1 MISQI
6 NITVNAAKPK
16 FPLAPM
22 VAFNGSPSSVR
33 ISGVP
38 CSIGNWSINSVRVL
52 VSYPNNFTV
61 EKTAVK
67 VDNFW
72 IATIDGSQ
80 VNGVIKNG
88 FQVIADGVDENNL
101 PVTGYVLG
109 VGDVVVVPRDK
120 GIERLVDRYAVRYL
134 NEPPVNP
141 SIGDMLN
148 LNGQFRVWDGSK
160 WVSIN
165 GEDVV
170 VYDSAITL
178 QANGVEIDSFTVNA
192 SEAKTIDIPVPSKT
206 SELDNDSG
214 FITSAAIPSK
224 VSELDNDVGY
234 VTSEAIPSK
243 VSELDNDA
251 GYITMS
257 AIPAIPS
264 ATSDLE
270 NDSGFITASAIPSQ
284 ISSFENDVG
293 YITASQVQPASN
305 THYAGWATGAAQTVM
320 LEAVNFAGHPYN
332 QIYVGIP
339 YDGVFRRY
347 ETVYAPWLLAEYNG
361 TTFDPPT
368 EMTFGYTDT
377 FMVKIG
383 VRTRTVYVGAYCW
396 RSGRYIIKAELD
408 GAYYKPTQFG
418 WVNNSGVLE
427 WYETTF
433 NSGKT
438 SIETV
443 GGQSGI
449 ITCTREYT
457 YVKTTKEVAYTD
469 QIPSSVSQ
477 LTNDVGYITASA
489 IPSNISSFNND
500 VGYLTASSS
509 AFTAKRDKTDLV
521 YKVGFDKDSLDKVV
535 KFVVEYVDGNNQN
548 VTATL
553 DKYDEFTQ
561 TWTGDNTNW
570 RVYTYLA
577 GMGAELYFALDDGT
591 AGQDAQPA
599 PSQGAED
606 TSWNFTYNSNPA
618 TWTMVMTQ
626 NIALQQDFKNLR
638 DMKDISY
645 PASVDSTG
653 MYTIQK
659 FNVNGTEVA
668 HFTTSGSTSTWDT
681 NDPVVNQYEISTTDG
696 TNFTMVSNRIQIGTF
711 TMTNL
716 KNDVVDVTYDGNTYT
731 VGATFKQTTFA
742 LKDYVDAQIGSINT
756 ILDNINGEII

>member
-72 IATIDGSQ
+72 IATVDGSQ
-80 VNGVIKNG
+80 TNGVIKNG

-134 NEPPVNP
+134 NEPPTNP

-178 QANGVEIDSFTVNA
+178 QANGVDIDSFTVNA

-234 VTSEAIPSK
+234 VTAEAIPSK

-264 ATSDLE
+264 KTSDLD
-270 NDSGFITASAIPSQ
+270 NDSGFITASAIPSNV
-284 ISSFENDVG
+284 SAFNNDVG
-293 YITASQVQPASN
+293 YITAAALPSSYSSISDANGNLINANRTIQRTAP
-305 THYAGWATGAAQTVM
+305 GAAAWKLTQGGVTQT
-320 LEAVNFAGHPYN
+320 
-332 QIYVGIP
+332 
-339 YDGVFRRY
+339 
-347 ETVYAPWLLAEYNG
+347 
-361 TTFDPPT
+361 
-368 EMTFGYTDT
+368 MTG
-377 FMVKIG
+377 
-383 VRTRTVYVGAYCW
+383 TRTDSECEITVNG
-396 RSGRYIIKAELD
+396 EL
-408 GAYYKPTQFG
+408 YK
-418 WVNNSGVLE
+418 NHLE
-427 WYETTF
+427 WYTDP
-433 NSGKT
+433 
-438 SIETV
+438 
-443 GGQSGI
+443 
-449 ITCTREYT
+449 EYGEN
-457 YVKTTKEVAYTD
+457 YW
-469 QIPSSVSQ
+469 
-477 LTNDVGYITASA
+477 
-489 IPSNISSFNND
+489 
-500 VGYLTASSS
+500 
-509 AFTAKRDKTDLV
+509 R
-521 YKVGFDKDSLDKVV
+521 
-535 KFVVEYVDGNNQN
+535 
-548 VTATL
+548 
-553 DKYDEFTQ
+553 FTQ
-561 TWTGDNTNW
+561 WKWNGSDW
-570 RVYTYLA
+570 SG
-577 GMGAELYFALDDGT
+577 GM
-591 AGQDAQPA
+591 
-599 PSQGAED
+599 
-606 TSWNFTYNSNPA
+606 
-618 TWTMVMTQ
+618 
-626 NIALQQDFKNLR
+626 
-638 DMKDISY
+638 
-645 PASVDSTG
+645 
-653 MYTIQK
+653 
-659 FNVNGTEVA
+659 
-668 HFTTSGSTSTWDT
+668 
-681 NDPVVNQYEISTTDG
+681 
-696 TNFTMVSNRIQIGTF
+696 
-711 TMTNL
+711 
-716 KNDVVDVTYDGNTYT
+716 
-731 VGATFKQTTFA
+731 
-742 LKDYVDAQIGSINT
+742 
-756 ILDNINGEII
+756 

>member
-16 FPLAPM
+16 FPLSPM

-38 CSIGNWSINSVRVL
+38 CSIGNWSINNVRVL

-61 EKTAVK
+61 EKQAVK
-67 VDNFW
+67 VDNLW

-80 VNGVIKNG
+80 TNGVIKNG

-101 PVTGYVLG
+101 SVSGYVLG
-109 VGDVVVVPRDK
+109 VGDVVVLPRDK
-120 GIERLVDRYAVRYL
+120 GIEKLVDRYAVRYL

-148 LNGQFRVWDGSK
+148 LNGKFKVWDGSK
-160 WVSIN
+160 WVSIS
-165 GEDVV
+165 GEDIE
-170 VYDSAITL
+170 VYDSEITL
-178 QANGVEIDSFTVNA
+178 QANGVEFDSFTVNA
-192 SEAKTIDIPVPSKT
+192 SEAKTIDIPV
-206 SELDNDSG
+206 
-214 FITSAAIPSK
+214 
-224 VSELDNDVGY
+224 
-234 VTSEAIPSK
+234 PSK

-264 ATSDLE
+264 KTSELD

-293 YITASQVQPASN
+293 YITASQVQPATDSR
-305 THYAGWATGAAQTVM
+305 YVGWADGATETVR
-320 LEAVNFAGHPYN
+320 LDGVNSQGYPYN
-332 QIYVGIP
+332 QTWAQFSTEGSFVVI
-339 YDGVFRRY
+339 DS
-347 ETVYAPWLLAEYNG
+347 VYAPWYLSEYNG

-383 VRTRTVYVGAYCW
+383 VRPRTVYVGAYCW

-449 ITCTREYT
+449 ITCTRDSYYPT
-457 YVKTTKEVAYTD
+457 QVVKNVAYTD

-477 LTNDVGYITASA
+477 LTNDAGYITASA
-489 IPSNISSFNND
+489 IPSDISAFNND
-500 VGYLTASSS
+500 VGYLSAVTWNDVTGKPNIPSKTSDLENDSGFITLSAIPGNVGAFTNDVGYVTASTVAASYYN
-509 AFTAKRDKTDLV
+509 KN
-521 YKVGFDKDSLDKVV
+521 
-535 KFVVEYVDGNNQN
+535 EIDG
-548 VTATL
+548 
-553 DKYDEFTQ
+553 
-561 TWTGDNTNW
+561 
-570 RVYTYLA
+570 
-577 GMGAELYFALDDGT
+577 M
-591 AGQDAQPA
+591 
-599 PSQGAED
+599 
-606 TSWNFTYNSNPA
+606 
-618 TWTMVMTQ
+618 
-626 NIALQQDFKNLR
+626 
-638 DMKDISY
+638 
-645 PASVDSTG
+645 
-653 MYTIQK
+653 
-659 FNVNGTEVA
+659 
-668 HFTTSGSTSTWDT
+668 
-681 NDPVVNQYEISTTDG
+681 
-696 TNFTMVSNRIQIGTF
+696 
-711 TMTNL
+711 
-716 KNDVVDVTYDGNTYT
+716 
-731 VGATFKQTTFA
+731 
-742 LKDYVDAQIGSINT
+742 IGSINT
-756 ILDNINGEII
+756 ILDNINGEVI